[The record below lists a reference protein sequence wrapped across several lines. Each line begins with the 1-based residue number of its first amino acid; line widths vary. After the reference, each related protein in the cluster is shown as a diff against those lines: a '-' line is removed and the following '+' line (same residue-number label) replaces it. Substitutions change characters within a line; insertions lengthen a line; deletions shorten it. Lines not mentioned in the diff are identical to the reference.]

1 MRFSTSPLLSAVML
15 YAASQSAVGA
25 MALMDLDS
33 RQILQLE
40 GSQLFITEPLA
51 EQLNSFPGMT
61 DKPVK
66 AGETSTEAFVA
77 RLASISDE
85 QWKAFLSKAA
95 AADDGQE
102 AARRLAPVA
111 AACTDVGCDGI
122 YVSVNPLG
130 NGETH
135 RLLAVVF
142 GSDTRE
148 TLDRAAGVFL
158 REGHLRYK
166 TATVI
171 RNGEAVGRAPVFKGE
186 AQDVTLVTHEN
197 VVVTIAKTMTLSKD
211 SEAFKMHLTRQQPV
225 IAPVD
230 AETPLSTLSIWLNGK
245 CLRSVPVYAKEP
257 VKEGSLWQRV
267 RDTIILTTTD
277 INEAEKSR

>member
-1 MRFSTSPLLSAVML
+1 
-15 YAASQSAVGA
+15 
-25 MALMDLDS
+25 MA
-33 RQILQLE
+33 
-40 GSQLFITEPLA
+40 
-51 EQLNSFPGMT
+51 

-66 AGETSTEAFVA
+66 AGETATEAFVA
-77 RLASISDE
+77 RLAAISDE
-85 QWKAFLSKAA
+85 QWKAFLSKT

-111 AACTDVGCDGI
+111 AACTDIGCDGI

-171 RNGEAVGRAPVFKGE
+171 RNGEAVGRTPVFKGE

-197 VVVTIAKTMTLSKD
+197 VVVTIAKTMTLSI
-211 SEAFKMHLTRQQPV
+211 KMHLTRQQPV

-230 AETPLSTLSIWLNGK
+230 AETPLGTLSIWLNGK

>member
-15 YAASQSAVGA
+15 CAASQSAVGA
-25 MALMDLDS
+25 MAMMDLDS
-33 RQILQLE
+33 RQILQQE

-61 DKPVK
+61 DKPIK

-77 RLASISDE
+77 RLAAISDE

-102 AARRLAPVA
+102 TSRRLAPVA
-111 AACTDVGCDGI
+111 SACTDVGCDGI

-148 TLDRAAGVFL
+148 TVDRAAGVFL

-225 IAPVD
+225 IAPVN
-230 AETPLSTLSIWLNGK
+230 AETPLGTLSIWLNGK

>member
-158 REGHLRYK
+158 RERHLRYK

-230 AETPLSTLSIWLNGK
+230 AETPLGTLSIWLNGK

>member
-15 YAASQSAVGA
+15 CAASQSAVGA

-40 GSQLFITEPLA
+40 GSQLFITDPLA

-61 DKPVK
+61 VK

-135 RLLAVVF
+135 RLLAIVF
-142 GSDTRE
+142 GSDTSTGRQASFFARATCATRPQRSSATERPWDAPPSSRE
-148 TLDRAAGVFL
+148 RL
-158 REGHLRYK
+158 R
-166 TATVI
+166 T
-171 RNGEAVGRAPVFKGE
+171 
-186 AQDVTLVTHEN
+186 
-197 VVVTIAKTMTLSKD
+197 
-211 SEAFKMHLTRQQPV
+211 
-225 IAPVD
+225 
-230 AETPLSTLSIWLNGK
+230 
-245 CLRSVPVYAKEP
+245 
-257 VKEGSLWQRV
+257 
-267 RDTIILTTTD
+267 
-277 INEAEKSR
+277 